1 MQTASYCL
9 LQDLTSSV
17 LPCAAEPFKTPLFML
32 SIKLQS
38 EAAKWTGMYKG
49 KSLETE
55 YKTNL
60 NMQQEAR
67 HQ

>member
-1 MQTASYCL
+1 M
-9 LQDLTSSV
+9 
-17 LPCAAEPFKTPLFML
+17 P
-32 SIKLQS
+32 SINLQS

>member
-1 MQTASYCL
+1 M
-9 LQDLTSSV
+9 
-17 LPCAAEPFKTPLFML
+17 P

-49 KSLETE
+49 KSLEME